1 MLFRSRTTTKSWSPL
16 DGVDRCGCKA
26 DPGSGIWDL
35 CPCTLIPRSLAR
47 NLKRW
52 VSGVLQK
59 LIQQPKPW
67 GGDPGA
73 ALMGRGWTG
82 RGRGSSPARAAGRD
96 PAEGLRGEAVVQPG
110 APGSCG
116 RRGPWIPPHSKVKAH
131 AARHQL
137 SPVGAEFSKASVG
150 REGGGRVLLRKLGGG
165 GGPRTRPPG

>member
-1 MLFRSRTTTKSWSPL
+1 MWMQSGSRIRNLGPVSFHS
-16 DGVDRCGCKA
+16 
-26 DPGSGIWDL
+26 
-35 CPCTLIPRSLAR
+35 LIPPSLAK

-59 LIQQPKPW
+59 LIQQSKPW

-82 RGRGSSPARAAGRD
+82 RGRGSSRARDAGRD
-96 PAEGLRGEAVVQPG
+96 PVEGLRGEALVHPG

-131 AARHQL
+131 PVRHQL
-137 SPVGAEFSKASVG
+137 RRVGAEFSKASVG
-150 REGGGRVLLRKLGGG
+150 GGRRAEEFCRTSWEEEGALEA
-165 GGPRTRPPG
+165 PRWVKVPGSGVGRAR